1 MHLGQKRGRDLAI
14 KQIGEAAGLT
24 PAALPSLINCPS
36 EKIRDSRISGD
47 ACCCDH
53 TDNVCDLG
61 SRSVVR
67 IQREGA
73 AIVLPI
79 WTQPDLLKDPNRAG
93 RVADSTWRI
102 GGIVGKPSKVIQLV
116 CVLSSPFPN
125 AHAEVAILRRACGVH
140 ELRSVAMPCD

>member
-1 MHLGQKRGRDLAI
+1 VLRLGNGFTIGHKVHTPTKSLVLAI

-47 ACCCDH
+47 ACCCNH

-61 SRSVVR
+61 SRGVVR
-67 IQREGA
+67 IQGERT

-79 WTQPDLLKDPNRAG
+79 LTQRDLLKDPSRT
-93 RVADSTWRI
+93 RWVADSTRRI
-102 GGIVGKPSKVIQLV
+102 SCIVS
-116 CVLSSPFPN
+116 
-125 AHAEVAILRRACGVH
+125 
-140 ELRSVAMPCD
+140 